1 MMSELVLSADYMG
14 LAEKFEGLSQ
24 VVYDDGAG
32 ILTIG
37 IGHRVKAGEEK
48 IYLGGMTIAQALSL
62 LRKNKAEFILKTAKL
77 SLEQV
82 HELKNRD
89 MADAIEAVLN
99 RLVKWGLKPKDVP
112 QRCLEVLVDLAFN
125 GGPGF
130 LDGSIAKYM
139 RAKNFDAAILFSPM
153 FCLAEDK
160 NSPLK
165 KKPLVPFTGLTLR
178 RYSFVWYYFTGE
190 PWRIGSAPKTR
201 WNEVADFLA
210 KLTALLTKRNL
221 KNPLP
226 YPNNKREA
234 QKY

>member
-1 MMSELVLSADYMG
+1 MSELVLSAGYMG
-14 LAEKFEGLSQ
+14 LAEKFEGTSL
-24 VVYDDGAG
+24 VVYIDPAG
-32 ILTIG
+32 IPTVG
-37 IGHRVKAGEEK
+37 IGHRVKVGEEK
-48 IYLGGMTIAQALSL
+48 IYLGGMSIAQAVSMARTNKDEF
-62 LRKNKAEFILKTAKL
+62 LRRTAKL

-82 HELKNRD
+82 HALKNHD
-89 MADAIEAVLN
+89 MDDAIKAVLK
-99 RLVKWGLKPKDVP
+99 RLAAWGLKPKDVP

-130 LDGSIAKYM
+130 LDGTIAKHM
-139 RAKNFDAAILFSPM
+139 KAKNFDAAILFSPM
-153 FCLAEDK
+153 FCLAEDE

-190 PWRIGSAPKTR
+190 TWRIGESSKTR

-210 KLTALLTKRNL
+210 KLTALLAKRNL

-226 YPNNKREA
+226 YPNNRREA